1 MDRRVVVLS
10 LVGGARLDLSQ
21 AELAAKEVT
30 LTKVSLVGG
39 TRLRVPP
46 GVRVEVSGFSLVG
59 GTRVEAGPKPGPGAP
74 TVHVRAFSLVGGVRV
89 RRSWDV

>member
-1 MDRRVVVLS
+1 
-10 LVGGARLDLSQ
+10 
-21 AELAAKEVT
+21 
-30 LTKVSLVGG
+30 
-39 TRLRVPP
+39 VPP

-89 RRSWDV
+89 GRSRDV